1 MRKKWWF
8 FAILATSG
16 WIITSRSFAQDFTFV
31 VFPDLQNESQYNP
44 AMLTSQM
51 NWIVANKS
59 TSWNV
64 VFAASVG
71 DLVNNA
77 NSTTEYGNAD
87 AAFDILDA
95 GLVPYTVVPGN
106 HDYPGY
112 STPLLWSTYFG
123 TSRFTGKSWFGAAYD
138 NYNSYS
144 FFSASCN
151 DFIVINLQYSPTTA
165 ILNWADA
172 LLKANP
178 ARRGIVV
185 QHNILNVDNSWNSP
199 TSYNALKDNPNLFLM
214 LCGHMHTST
223 DGAAYRA
230 ELGDDGHTIHIVQA
244 DYQDMSYGNGYLRLL
259 RFSPANDK
267 IYMTTY
273 SPYANKSITTSPD
286 QMELVVDL
294 NSATVTWD
302 GSAGSNWSTAAN
314 WTPPNLPVACTH
326 VTIPGS
332 GITNFPVVSTTDAV
346 CNNLSIEAKGQLT
359 IQSGAKLT
367 VSGQTAIQS
376 LSPTDNGS
384 LIVDGTLSPASLTY
398 YRQLRSIAI
407 MGITTIF
414 RLRLPV
420 RRLADSNQRITTLPP
435 SGIGRRTTLYPGKF
449 SPPGVL
455 YAVKPITWLNRGEM
469 AALPSPAAW

>member
-1 MRKKWWF
+1 
-8 FAILATSG
+8 
-16 WIITSRSFAQDFTFV
+16 
-31 VFPDLQNESQYNP
+31 
-44 AMLTSQM
+44 
-51 NWIVANKS
+51 
-59 TSWNV
+59 
-64 VFAASVG
+64 
-71 DLVNNA
+71 
-77 NSTTEYGNAD
+77 
-87 AAFDILDA
+87 
-95 GLVPYTVVPGN
+95 
-106 HDYPGY
+106 
-112 STPLLWSTYFG
+112 
-123 TSRFTGKSWFGAAYD
+123 
-138 NYNSYS
+138 
-144 FFSASCN
+144 
-151 DFIVINLQYSPTTA
+151 
-165 ILNWADA
+165 
-172 LLKANP
+172 
-178 ARRGIVV
+178 
-185 QHNILNVDNSWNSP
+185 
-199 TSYNALKDNPNLFLM
+199 
-214 LCGHMHTST
+214 MHTST

-414 RLRLPV
+414 RPRWPV

-455 YAVKPITWLNRGEM
+455 YAVKAIT
-469 AALPSPAAW
+469 

>member
-112 STPLLWSTYFG
+112 STPLQWSTYFG

-144 FFSASCN
+144 FFSAS
-151 DFIVINLQYSPTTA
+151 
-165 ILNWADA
+165 
-172 LLKANP
+172 
-178 ARRGIVV
+178 
-185 QHNILNVDNSWNSP
+185 
-199 TSYNALKDNPNLFLM
+199 
-214 LCGHMHTST
+214 
-223 DGAAYRA
+223 
-230 ELGDDGHTIHIVQA
+230 
-244 DYQDMSYGNGYLRLL
+244 
-259 RFSPANDK
+259 
-267 IYMTTY
+267 
-273 SPYANKSITTSPD
+273 
-286 QMELVVDL
+286 
-294 NSATVTWD
+294 
-302 GSAGSNWSTAAN
+302 
-314 WTPPNLPVACTH
+314 
-326 VTIPGS
+326 
-332 GITNFPVVSTTDAV
+332 
-346 CNNLSIEAKGQLT
+346 
-359 IQSGAKLT
+359 
-367 VSGQTAIQS
+367 
-376 LSPTDNGS
+376 
-384 LIVDGTLSPASLTY
+384 
-398 YRQLRSIAI
+398 
-407 MGITTIF
+407 
-414 RLRLPV
+414 
-420 RRLADSNQRITTLPP
+420 
-435 SGIGRRTTLYPGKF
+435 
-449 SPPGVL
+449 
-455 YAVKPITWLNRGEM
+455 
-469 AALPSPAAW
+469 